1 MAVDTL
7 ACKFLGCCLFP
18 VIQSRSRTGSYNL
31 NFGHPMTRLDIPII
45 DLTPYFEGGQ
55 NNKRKVAADMNRAC
69 EDIGFFII
77 TGHGVDPE
85 LCRKANNVSREFFDL
100 PVEEKLVIGQTS
112 DEANR
117 GYEALGTEVLS
128 ATIGKMTP
136 PDLKESF
143 SLGPINVPD
152 DPYYHSG
159 AAAPHYARNMWPER
173 PAGFRKI
180 IEDYVKVMEKLARD
194 LHQLAA
200 IAFNLPEDFFEP
212 MLDKPFYILRALN
225 YPNQLDQLRNKN
237 GGGIW
242 IHGSAQWLPVATRG
256 CVSVNNWDFA
266 RLAPQID
273 IRDTP
278 VIISE
283 AFRLVTDKKLV
294 PVQQYLFGFLERWRT
309 AWESNETEAYL
320 GHYSEDFRNDRWD
333 YEGWTTYKREVNRAN
348 QERSIQISNVSIFE
362 HGGIYHI
369 RFMQH
374 YESTGTKDLGWKE
387 LYVRREGT
395 QLRILSEVWR
405 KLKKNSQPLQPS
417 PSPSFLMAY
426 KEFGPPSM

>member
-1 MAVDTL
+1 MSIL
-7 ACKFLGCCLFP
+7 RFLVL
-18 VIQSRSRTGSYNL
+18 L
-31 NFGHPMTRLDIPII
+31 L
-45 DLTPYFEGGQ
+45 L
-55 NNKRKVAADMNRAC
+55 VAASSVPESVATLRPSSLIFYDYPGATVVVVEKSGC
-69 EDIGFFII
+69 ELRVYRYGTKWENVAQYPCTAGQISGDKLQEGDLRTP
-77 TGHGVDPE
+77 TGVFWTVQE
-85 LCRKANNVSREFFDL
+85 W
-100 PVEEKLVIGQTS
+100 T
-112 DEANR
+112 
-117 GYEALGTEVLS
+117 GTELVE
-128 ATIGKMTP
+128 TY
-136 PDLKESF
+136 
-143 SLGPINVPD
+143 GPEARI
-152 DPYYHSG
+152 YG
-159 AAAPHYARNMWPER
+159 A
-173 PAGFRKI
+173 G
-180 IEDYVKVMEKLARD
+180 
-194 LHQLAA
+194 
-200 IAFNLPEDFFEP
+200 AFV
-212 MLDKPFYILRALN
+212 LN

-273 IRDTP
+273 TRETP

-309 AWESNETEAYL
+309 AWESNEIEAYL
-320 GHYSEDFRNDRWD
+320 GHYSEDFQNDRWD

-405 KLKKNSQPLQPS
+405 KLKKHSQPLQPS